1 MTQHARDM
9 ANALRL
15 FTSAQIQIVSE
26 RSFEGRVE
34 QPDAL
39 EQFNAID
46 HEVAQIVERT
56 QQFGGIRAAQD
67 RMRMISLHIHRIGIA
82 VDELAGR
89 ERIDRAHTFE
99 KCIGCEQIMRE
110 ERTDI
115 AAFRCVEC
123 GVDLLGA
130 RKRGIHIHEIH
141 AIILKYFKK

>member
-39 EQFNAID
+39 EQVPNAID

-56 QQFGGIRAAQD
+56 QQFGEYALR
-67 RMRMISLHIHRIGIA
+67 R
-82 VDELAGR
+82 
-89 ERIDRAHTFE
+89 
-99 KCIGCEQIMRE
+99 IGCE
-110 ERTDI
+110 
-115 AAFRCVEC
+115 
-123 GVDLLGA
+123 
-130 RKRGIHIHEIH
+130 
-141 AIILKYFKK
+141 